1 MRRSGRYTVRSTCHA
16 GIFYNSEYHV
26 YEVAKPIE
34 GVRAGPAEPWFRQ
47 PGGGAQYQLP
57 RRVEARLKD
66 GELVEVT
73 GTRKPKR

>member
-47 PGGGAQYQLP
+47 PGG
-57 RRVEARLKD
+57 RRAIPTASAC
-66 GELVEVT
+66 G
-73 GTRKPKR
+73 GTS